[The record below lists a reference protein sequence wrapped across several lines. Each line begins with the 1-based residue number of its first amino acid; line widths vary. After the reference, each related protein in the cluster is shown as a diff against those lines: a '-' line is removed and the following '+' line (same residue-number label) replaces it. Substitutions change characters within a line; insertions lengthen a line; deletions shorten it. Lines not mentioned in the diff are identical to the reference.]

1 MFLLTLLTIGIGVYY
16 FVSGYEQTNWQ
27 GRQREAARHAAT
39 TVGDFVRNAR
49 DAMQIL
55 GALGLDEL
63 SHNPDEMHHV
73 LQVNRA
79 LLEIV
84 YLDNQGHVLDKAA
97 QDKVVL
103 ASIFTIP
110 QSRWF
115 LEARSGR
122 FFLGEVQVSADNK
135 PYLIMALPA
144 ANGGVL
150 AARLYMQ
157 ILWDVIANLRFGEEG
172 NAYVLNGDGLLIAHT
187 RPDYAIA
194 HINLGGRAELAAIL
208 HGANTEISDTYINFE
223 GANVVGVS
231 HPVEGTDWVVITELP
246 QSEAFSVSRRALA
259 VLAGGLTIFGLLIMG
274 VSSYYLRQMVIQ
286 PLENLRAGAER
297 IGQGDLGYTLKIT
310 QLDEVGEVASTFNR
324 MAQHLRDR
332 EEALRH
338 AYDEMEMRVQERTAA
353 LAEANQDLRAEID
366 VRTRTEDAL
375 RDSIA
380 RIRLIADNL
389 PALIAYVD
397 ADQYYRFVN
406 KRFEEWYA
414 TNDMVGKDLRTVAG
428 EAGYESI
435 QAQVHA
441 ALAGVETVF
450 EYSRRYPDGQ
460 LRHVQISYIPH
471 FAPDRQVLGF
481 FTLVQDLTA
490 FKTAEEQVKAS
501 LEEKVVLLK
510 EIHHRVKNNLQVISS
525 LLYLQAEKVRDQQLR
540 EILQDS
546 QNRVKSMALIHEK
559 LYQAKDLARVDL
571 GEYIRNLV
579 SYLLRAHSTQKA
591 DVRLHIHAEDIFL
604 GIDTAMPCGL
614 IINEL
619 VSNALKHAFPN
630 GKPGEVHIDL
640 NTEQNSLFC
649 LKVWDNGIGFPAEI
663 DFQNTSSLG
672 LQLVNTLVQQ
682 LDGAIELHRNGRTQF
697 TIHFAEVK

>member
-1 MFLLTLLTIGIGVYY
+1 M
-16 FVSGYEQTNWQ
+16 
-27 GRQREAARHAAT
+27 
-39 TVGDFVRNAR
+39 
-49 DAMQIL
+49 
-55 GALGLDEL
+55 
-63 SHNPDEMHHV
+63 
-73 LQVNRA
+73 
-79 LLEIV
+79 
-84 YLDNQGHVLDKAA
+84 
-97 QDKVVL
+97 
-103 ASIFTIP
+103 
-110 QSRWF
+110 
-115 LEARSGR
+115 RS
-122 FFLGEVQVSADNK
+122 NT
-135 PYLIMALPA
+135 
-144 ANGGVL
+144 
-150 AARLYMQ
+150 
-157 ILWDVIANLRFGEEG
+157 
-172 NAYVLNGDGLLIAHT
+172 YV
-187 RPDYAIA
+187 
-194 HINLGGRAELAAIL
+194 
-208 HGANTEISDTYINFE
+208 NFE
-223 GANVVGVS
+223 GATVVGVS
-231 HPVEGTDWVVITELP
+231 HPVEGTNWVVIIELP

-259 VLAGGLTIFGLLIMG
+259 VLIGGMAIFGLLIMG
-274 VSSYYLRQMVIQ
+274 VSNYYLRQMIIH

-297 IGQGDLGYTLKIT
+297 IGQGDLSYTLKIT
-310 QLDEVGEVASTFNR
+310 QLDEVGEVATTFNR
-324 MAQHLRDR
+324 MAQRLRDR

-353 LAEANQDLRAEID
+353 LAEANQDLRAEIG

-406 KRFEEWYA
+406 KRFEEWYV

-428 EAGYESI
+428 ETGYETI
-435 QAQVHA
+435 QAYVKA
-441 ALAGVETVF
+441 ALTGVETVF

-460 LRHVQISYIPH
+460 LRYVQISYIPH

-525 LLYLQAEKVRDQQLR
+525 LLYLQSEKVRDQQLR
-540 EILQDS
+540 EILKDS

-571 GEYIRNLV
+571 GEYIRNLA

-591 DVRLHIHAEDIFL
+591 DVRLYIHAEDIFL

-630 GKPGEVHIDL
+630 GKSGEIHIDL
-640 NTEQNSLFC
+640 NIEQNNLFC
-649 LKVWDNGIGFPAEI
+649 LNVWDNGIGFPTEI
-663 DFQNTSSLG
+663 DFQNTPSLG
-672 LQLVNTLVQQ
+672 LQLVNTLVHQ

-697 TIHFAEVK
+697 TIYFAEVK

>member
-1 MFLLTLLTIGIGVYY
+1 
-16 FVSGYEQTNWQ
+16 
-27 GRQREAARHAAT
+27 
-39 TVGDFVRNAR
+39 
-49 DAMQIL
+49 
-55 GALGLDEL
+55 
-63 SHNPDEMHHV
+63 
-73 LQVNRA
+73 
-79 LLEIV
+79 
-84 YLDNQGHVLDKAA
+84 
-97 QDKVVL
+97 
-103 ASIFTIP
+103 
-110 QSRWF
+110 
-115 LEARSGR
+115 
-122 FFLGEVQVSADNK
+122 
-135 PYLIMALPA
+135 
-144 ANGGVL
+144 
-150 AARLYMQ
+150 
-157 ILWDVIANLRFGEEG
+157 
-172 NAYVLNGDGLLIAHT
+172 
-187 RPDYAIA
+187 
-194 HINLGGRAELAAIL
+194 
-208 HGANTEISDTYINFE
+208 
-223 GANVVGVS
+223 VS
-231 HPVEGTDWVVITELP
+231 HPVAGTDWVVITELP

-259 VLAGGLTIFGLLIMG
+259 VLAGGLTIFGMLIMS
-274 VSSYYLRQMVIQ
+274 VSSYYLRQMVIN

-297 IGQGDLGYTLKIT
+297 IGQGDLGYTLKIA
-310 QLDEVGEVASTFNR
+310 QMDEVGEVAATFNR
-324 MAQHLRDR
+324 MAQRLRDR
-332 EEALRH
+332 EEALRR

-375 RDSIA
+375 RDSIT

-414 TNDMVGKDLRTVAG
+414 TADMVGKDLRTVAG

-435 QAQVHA
+435 QAQVNA
-441 ALAGVETVF
+441 ALAGEETVF
-450 EYSRRYPDGQ
+450 EYARRYPDGQ
-460 LRHVQISYIPH
+460 SRYVQISYIPH

-525 LLYLQAEKVRDQQLR
+525 LLYLQADKVRDQQLR

-559 LYQAKDLARVDL
+559 LYQAKDLSRVDL

-579 SYLLRAHSTQKA
+579 SYLLRAHSSQKS
-591 DVRLHIHAEDIFL
+591 DIRLHIQAEDIFL

-630 GKPGEVHIDL
+630 GKSGEIHINL
-640 NTEQNSLFC
+640 NTGQNNLFC
-649 LKVWDNGIGFPAEI
+649 LEVWDNGIGFPAEI
-663 DFQNTSSLG
+663 DFQNTPSLG
-672 LQLVNTLVQQ
+672 LQLVNTLVHQ
-682 LDGAIELHRNGRTQF
+682 LDGAIELHRNGGTQF
-697 TIHFAEVK
+697 TIHFAEMK